1 WRFEGARFSR
11 INPDPGPEQRKPN
24 RMVSLKPER
33 LKRYKDVALLLVKYG
48 RSDLVKQAGLEDHLE
63 LDEQALAETSP
74 KAEELAADL
83 EKLGPTFIK
92 LGQLLSTRADLLPAP
107 YLEALTRLQDHIEPF
122 PYEEVDRIVS
132 GEIGVRI
139 SKAFADFDPEPLA
152 AASLAQVH
160 RAHMRDGR
168 AVVVKVQRPNI
179 RDQIVEDLEALGQI
193 AQFLDAHTELGK
205 RYDFANM
212 LDGLRGSL
220 LRELDFKLEANNL
233 ITFAENLR
241 EFDRIVL
248 PEPIEDFCTSR
259 VLTMEYIS
267 GKKITDLSPLR
278 LMEIDGPGLARELF
292 RAYLKQIL
300 LDGFLHAD
308 PHPGNVLLT
317 DDDQIALLD
326 LGMVARL
333 LPGFRDNV
341 LRLLLAISEGRGEEA
356 AEVTIRMGEPKALF
370 DRADFTKR
378 IANLVVENGDASLSR
393 LNAGHVA
400 LEITKISADCWFRLP
415 GEFTM
420 VAKAL
425 LNLDRSVFTLD
436 PSFEPTAIIRQRA
449 MEILQRN
456 LMQSMAPG
464 TLIGGV
470 VELKEFAEKLPGRVN
485 KILDT
490 LGNNEFKVDV
500 NAIDEKIVLEGLQKV
515 ANRVALGL
523 VLAALIV
530 GAAMLMRVETSFK
543 ILGYPG
549 FAMIF
554 FLLAAIAGLALVG
567 TIVMTDVKARKKPDQ

>member
-1 WRFEGARFSR
+1 
-11 INPDPGPEQRKPN
+11 
-24 RMVSLKPER
+24 MVSLKPER

-74 KAEELAADL
+74 KAEELATDL

-107 YLEALTRLQDHIEPF
+107 YLEALARLQDQIEPF

-139 SKAFADFDPEPLA
+139 SKAFADFDPQPLA

-168 AVVVKVQRPNI
+168 EVVVKVQRPNI
-179 RDQIVEDLEALGQI
+179 REQIVEDLEALGQI

-205 RYDFANM
+205 RYDFENM
-212 LDGLRGSL
+212 LHGLRASL

-241 EFDRIVL
+241 EFDQIII
-248 PEPIEDFCTSR
+248 PEPVEDFCTSR

-300 LDGFLHAD
+300 LDGFIHAD

-317 DDDQIALLD
+317 DDNQVALLD
-326 LGMVARL
+326 LGMVVRL

-356 AEVTIRMGEPKALF
+356 AEVTIRMGEPKPRF
-370 DRADFTKR
+370 DKADFTKR
-378 IANLVVENGDASLSR
+378 IAELVAENGDASLSR

-420 VAKAL
+420 VAKTL

-436 PSFEPTAIIRQRA
+436 PNFEPTTIIRQRA

-456 LMQSMAPG
+456 LMQSMAP
-464 TLIGGV
+464 TNLIGGV

-490 LGNNEFKVDV
+490 LGNNEFKIDV

-554 FLLAAIAGLALVG
+554 FLLAAIAGLALVT
-567 TIVMTDVKARKKPDQ
+567 TIVMTDVKARKKPDE

>member
-1 WRFEGARFSR
+1 
-11 INPDPGPEQRKPN
+11 
-24 RMVSLKPER
+24 MVSLKPER
-33 LKRYKDVALLLVKYG
+33 LKRYKDVAMLLVKYG
-48 RSDLVKQAGLEDHLE
+48 HSDLVKQAGLADDIE
-63 LDEQALAETSP
+63 LDKATLAQSAP
-74 KAEELAADL
+74 KAEELAKDL
-83 EKLGPTFIK
+83 EQLGPTFIK

-107 YLEALTRLQDHIEPF
+107 YLDALSRLQDQIEPF

-132 GEIGVRI
+132 GELGVRT

-160 RAHMRDGR
+160 SAHMRDGR

-179 RDQIVEDLEALGQI
+179 REQIVEDLEALGQI

-205 RYDFANM
+205 RYDFENM
-212 LDGLRGSL
+212 LRDLRASI

-241 EFDRIVL
+241 EFDRIVI
-248 PEPIEDFCTSR
+248 PDPVDDYCTSR

-278 LMEIDGPGLARELF
+278 LMEIDGPDLASELF

-300 LDGFLHAD
+300 LDGFMHAD
-308 PHPGNVLLT
+308 PHPGNVFLT

-333 LPGFRDNV
+333 LPGLRDNV
-341 LRLLLAISEGRGEEA
+341 LRLLSAISEGRGEEA

-370 DRADFTKR
+370 DRADFSKR
-378 IANLVVENGDASLSR
+378 IATLVAENSDASLSR
-393 LNAGHVA
+393 LNAGKVA
-400 LEITKISADCWFRLP
+400 LEITRIAADCWFRLP
-415 GEFTM
+415 SEFTM

-425 LNLDRSVFTLD
+425 LNLDRSVFVLD

-449 MEILQRN
+449 TEILQRN
-456 LMQSMAPG
+456 LMQSIAPG
-464 TLIGGV
+464 NLIGGV
-470 VELKEFAEKLPGRVN
+470 VELKEFAEKLPSRVN

-490 LGNNEFKVDV
+490 IGNNEFKIDVD
-500 NAIDEKIVLEGLQKV
+500 AIDEKIVLEGLQKV
-515 ANRVALGL
+515 ANRISLGL

-530 GAAMLMRVETSFK
+530 GASMLMRVETPFK

-554 FLLAAIAGLALVG
+554 FLLAAIAGISLII
-567 TIVMTDVKARKKPDQ
+567 TIVSTDVKARRKSDS